1 MFRVLSYILYKI
13 PKYFTGVSS
22 NILCF
27 EKKKGVGGR
36 VMNINDYE
44 MLMTQGVI
52 CNKTPVAQ
60 SDKLRRAIN
69 VTFLIL
75 TTV

>member
-27 EKKKGVGGR
+27 EKKKRWGESNER
-36 VMNINDYE
+36 
-44 MLMTQGVI
+44 
-52 CNKTPVAQ
+52 
-60 SDKLRRAIN
+60 
-69 VTFLIL
+69 
-75 TTV
+75 

>member
-27 EKKKGVGGR
+27 EKKKEWHKVALD
-36 VMNINDYE
+36 NNNNNKKYE
-44 MLMTQGVI
+44 
-52 CNKTPVAQ
+52 
-60 SDKLRRAIN
+60 
-69 VTFLIL
+69 
-75 TTV
+75 TTIFFQFTLFS

>member
-27 EKKKGVGGR
+27 EKKKGGGR
-36 VMNINDYE
+36 VMNVNDYE

-60 SDKLRRAIN
+60 SDKLRRTIN